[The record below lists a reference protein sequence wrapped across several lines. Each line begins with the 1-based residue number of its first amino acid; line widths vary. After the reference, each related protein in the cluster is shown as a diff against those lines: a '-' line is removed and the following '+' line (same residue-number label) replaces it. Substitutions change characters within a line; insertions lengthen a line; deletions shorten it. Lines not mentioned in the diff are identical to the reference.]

1 MLCLE
6 VPNTMNRNGFFFEGR
21 QIYNSEYNIELGDGG
36 RHDVYGLVLHR
47 MAGCFFEEPG
57 IIPNISSLVGWDDYS
72 KPPTSISFQ
81 TRCTRCL
88 STSISSKSL
97 IGNVCTVRH
106 FSGPH
111 LESAQRSKSLG
122 LNSRSCA

>member
-6 VPNTMNRNGFFFEGR
+6 VPNTMNRNGFFLKAAKYIIQSTTLNWGT
-21 QIYNSEYNIELGDGG
+21 GG
-36 RHDVYGLVLHR
+36 AMTSMVLYFIGWLDV
-47 MAGCFFEEPG
+47 FFEEPG